1 MRVEK
6 FFVGAD
12 AYIGPFADVTNML
25 KMDNNNCFSLW
36 GDVPQLPSTIR
47 KNHFFDSLKARTQVR
62 ALF

>member
-6 FFVGAD
+6 FLVG
-12 AYIGPFADVTNML
+12 ADVTNML
-25 KMDNNNCFSLW
+25 KMDNNCFSLW

-47 KNHFFDSLKARTQVR
+47 KTHFFDSLKARTCVR